1 MRRHLSKVLGG
12 AAALAICATGAGL
25 AMAEEFESESTVV
38 SATLYPRGA
47 LVERQAEF
55 TVTGAGRHVL
65 IVPGLPENFDRATLR
80 VEGEGEFSILAIDE
94 RPADVQAL
102 TARLESERQRIEDAI
117 QGLEDRK
124 AYAQNTIAAAE
135 AQKRVIEAMIQSQID
150 ARTREKG
157 AGTVEVGDLAEFWR
171 VTGDGMKASQDLRVQ
186 TETEIRDIDR
196 RIQLLYAQMNETG
209 STNYDR
215 SVLAV
220 DVNVEAA
227 GEATLVLRYQIED
240 AFWRPVYDARLTMG
254 AEPKVELV
262 RRAMVVQ
269 QTGEDWEGV
278 NLNLST
284 ARPSGRAAAP
294 EPGGIQAWIQPPRPP
309 VGGAMLRSSADMAF
323 APPPA
328 PPPPPAYMAAPVTM
342 AESAM
347 GGGASERRKAVVV
360 GAASEMTGE
369 TVNFRLPETAD
380 LGGDGSPK
388 QLLIGAEESPA
399 EVILKTSPRL
409 EKAAYL
415 EASFT
420 NAAQAPILPG
430 EASLYRDGVFVGRAN
445 LARTAPGE
453 KAKTPFGQSDSIRVD
468 HRIVEVKA
476 EDERIFRA
484 EKITGRRFEHTLEN
498 LTDQPQKVVVLDAMP
513 FSEDARIKINLVADP
528 APTTRDVDGQRGRV
542 AWEIELKPRETR
554 LLKFGYDVSF
564 PSSETLVLP

>member
-1 MRRHLSKVLGG
+1 MSRIDRRLIRILGG
-12 AAALAICATGAGL
+12 AAALAIGAGAGT

-38 SATLYPRGA
+38 GATLYPQGA

-55 TVTGAGRHVL
+55 AISGAGRHVL
-65 IVPGLPENFDRATLR
+65 IVPGLPQNFDRATLR
-80 VEGEGEFSILAIDE
+80 VEGEGAFSILAIDE
-94 RPADVQAL
+94 RPADVEAL
-102 TARLESERQRIEDAI
+102 AARLESERQRILDSI
-117 QGLEDRK
+117 QGLEDQK
-124 AYAQNTIAAAE
+124 AYARNALEAAD

-150 ARTREKG
+150 ARSREKG
-157 AGTVEVGDLAEFWR
+157 AGTVEVGDFSEIWR
-171 VTGDGMKASQDLRVQ
+171 ITGEGLKASQDLRVQ
-186 TETEIRDIDR
+186 TEVEIRAIDR
-196 RIQLLYAQMNETG
+196 RIEMLQAQLNESG
-209 STNYDR
+209 SRVLDS

-220 DVNVEAA
+220 DVTAEAA
-227 GEATLVLRYQIED
+227 GDATLVLRYQTED
-240 AFWRPVYDARLTMG
+240 AYWRPVYDARLTMG

-269 QTGEDWEGV
+269 QTGEDWESV
-278 NLNLST
+278 SLNLST

-294 EPGGIQAWIQPPRPP
+294 EPAALQAWIQPPRPA
-309 VGGAMLRSSADMAF
+309 VGLSRSAADMAF
-323 APPPA
+323 MA
-328 PPPPPAYMAAPVTM
+328 PPPPPPPPAPITM
-342 AESAM
+342 MESAM
-347 GGGASERRKAVVV
+347 GGGSERMRPKAVMVS
-360 GAASEMTGE
+360 AASELVGE

-388 QLLIGAEESPA
+388 QLLIGSEEAPA
-399 EVILKTSPRL
+399 EVVLKTSPRQ

-415 EASFT
+415 EASFV

-445 LARTAPGE
+445 LRRTAPGD
-453 KAKTPFGQSDSIRVD
+453 KAKAPFGQSDAIRVD
-468 HRIVEVKA
+468 HRVVEVKA

-513 FSEDARIKINLVADP
+513 YAEDARIKVTLVSDP

-554 LLKFGYDVSF
+554 LLKFGYDVAY
-564 PSSETLVLP
+564 PSSETLILP